1 MKDSTKNAWK
11 AAGSTAAGVLGALG
25 RSIRVDQLQADYA
38 DTLDQAAEKMRTYG
52 RVTPREL
59 RAVEAMTR
67 AVRMA
72 LEDPQNTHK
81 VAYAED
87 AVRDLNWTL

>member
-25 RSIRVDQLQADYA
+25 RSIRIDQLQTDYA

-52 RVTPREL
+52 RATPREL

-72 LEDPQNTHK
+72 LEDPQNAHK